1 MIPDFTHRTRIVS
14 RVGAFNLEEA
24 VKELLGEGL
33 LPGAK
38 NITIFIYFDGFKIVL
53 LPGQE
58 LLVEVDGVNYPLVI
72 LPTDHNIIHRSG
84 DVQIMYDT

>member
-24 VKELLGEGL
+24 VIELLSEGL
-33 LPGAK
+33 ILGAK
-38 NITIFIYFDGFKIVL
+38 NITVCAYFDGLKIVL

-58 LLVEVDGVNYPLVI
+58 LLVEVDGVNYPLLI
-72 LPTDHNIIHRSG
+72 LPTDHNIIHCSG
-84 DVQIMYDT
+84 DVQIMYDS